1 MAISLS
7 SISKTKRA
15 MAPPRLVIYG
25 EHGCGK
31 TTLASGAHKPIFI
44 PLEDGLTGL
53 EVDAF
58 PILTSWN
65 QVKEALNALADQQD
79 FATVAIDSLDWLE
92 PLIWDQVCA
101 AHETKVKTIE
111 DIPYGRGYAA
121 AASYWRE
128 FLDLCDRLRARGMAV
143 ILIAHSEIK
152 RYAAPDSE
160 GYDRFQIKLHRLASA
175 IVQEWADVIGFAQF
189 ETQIKKQDAGFGKVN
204 ARGVSTGRRLL
215 HVVETPAYV
224 AKNRYG
230 MPNTI
235 PLSWNDL
242 VSAIQTQ
249 PTQA

>member
-1 MAISLS
+1 MAISLA

-15 MAPPRLVIYG
+15 MAPPRLVVYG

-31 TTLASGAHKPIFI
+31 TTLAASAHKPIFL

-58 PILTSWN
+58 PILKSWKE
-65 QVKEALNALADQQD
+65 VKEAMNALAGQAD
-79 FATVAIDSLDWLE
+79 FGTVAIDSLDWLE

-101 AHETKVKTIE
+101 THETKVSSIE
-111 DIPYGRGYAA
+111 DIGYGKGYVAA
-121 AASYWRE
+121 VSYWRE
-128 FLDLCDRLRARGMAV
+128 FLDLCDRLRAQGMAV

-152 RYAAPDSE
+152 RFAAPDSE
-160 GYDRFQIKLHRLASA
+160 GYDRFQIKLHRMASA
-175 IVQEWADVIGFAQF
+175 VVQEWADVIGFAQF

-215 HVVETPAYV
+215 HVVEKPAYV

-230 MPNTI
+230 MPDTI
-235 PLSWNDL
+235 PLAWDAL
-242 VSAIQTQ
+242 VSAIQN
-249 PTQA
+249 PTNQA

>member
-15 MAPPRLVIYG
+15 MAPPRLVVYG

-31 TTLASGAHKPIFI
+31 TTLAASAHKPIFL

-58 PILTSWN
+58 PILKSWKE
-65 QVKEALNALADQQD
+65 VKEAMNALVGQTD
-79 FATVAIDSLDWLE
+79 FGTVAIDSLDWLE
-92 PLIWDQVCA
+92 PLILEQVCKD
-101 AHETKVKTIE
+101 HNVKSIE
-111 DIPYGRGYAA
+111 SIPFGKGYIDAM
-121 AASYWRE
+121 SYWRE
-128 FLDLCDRLRARGMAV
+128 FLELCDRLRAQGMAV

-152 RYAAPDSE
+152 RFAAPDSE
-160 GYDRFQIKLHRLASA
+160 GYDRFQIKLHRMASA
-175 IVQEWADVIGFAQF
+175 VVQEWADVIGFAQF

-215 HVVETPAYV
+215 HVVEKPAYV

-230 MPNTI
+230 MPDTI
-235 PLSWNDL
+235 PLAWDAL
-242 VSAIQTQ
+242 VSAIQN
-249 PTQA
+249 PTKPA